1 VAPSNPEIIL
11 RRLDEELS
19 GQVEL
24 TLIGRAA
31 LVLGY
36 DPPIPG
42 WNAAQTLDV
51 DVVIPLDQEPALDQN
66 ELFWTALERTNDLLR
81 SSGLYLSHL
90 FLENQIILGDG
101 WIDRRVPI
109 RLSGAHKIVL
119 FRPAS
124 IDLLLS
130 KMARAD
136 DPEDRADIL
145 ALVGREHFSR
155 ETIERAF
162 ETAHCPIDPDLLEQ
176 FEKSKTFIRNH
187 Y

>member
-1 VAPSNPEIIL
+1 MAPSNPEVIL
-11 RRLDEELS
+11 RRLNEELS

-66 ELFWTALERTNDLLR
+66 KLFWTALERTNDLLR

-90 FLENQIILGDG
+90 FLEN
-101 WIDRRVPI
+101 
-109 RLSGAHKIVL
+109 
-119 FRPAS
+119 
-124 IDLLLS
+124 
-130 KMARAD
+130 
-136 DPEDRADIL
+136 
-145 ALVGREHFSR
+145 
-155 ETIERAF
+155 
-162 ETAHCPIDPDLLEQ
+162 HCPIDPDLLEQ
-176 FEKSKTFIRNH
+176 FGKSKTFIRNH